1 MLTVV
6 LGDYPQSR
14 AVASGGVRV
23 GGYALEPVKVDP
35 VIGAYRRMIRD
46 LEFGVCELAPVSY
59 LMALQAGVRLTG
71 IPVFI
76 NRRFHHSDLQCA
88 AGSGIRMPRDLE
100 GRRIGVRAYTVS
112 TCVWVRGIL
121 HEDYKVAV
129 DSIRWVTDDEDHISG
144 RTPAT
149 VEKVTDG
156 RSLGQLLRAGDVDAA
171 LGGNAGTGRAGAPT
185 AGWTAASADTGSTGT
200 GSTGSGSAALS
211 GDGGDPYP
219 LFENPDVL
227 AADWYLRTGIYPLH
241 SMIALRSELVEQDPE
256 LPSKLYAAFAEAK
269 RAQAAAD
276 PEWSELPRFRKQRR
290 QVGGDPVPYGI
301 ASNAASI
308 AALVRF
314 SRDQGLIDA
323 DLVDETTSKGL
334 ASLFAAGDY
343 PDA

>member
-1 MLTVV
+1 MSKLSVV

-14 AVASGGVRV
+14 AAADGRV
-23 GGYALEPVKVDP
+23 QVDGYTLDPVTVDP

-46 LEFGVCELAPVSY
+46 LEFDICELAPVSY
-59 LMALQAGVRLTG
+59 LMALQTGVRLTG

-76 NRRFHHSDLQCA
+76 NRRFHHADLQCA
-88 AGSGIRMPRDLE
+88 AGSGIAVPRDLE

-121 HEDYKVAV
+121 REDYQVDV
-129 DSIRWVTDDEDHISG
+129 DSIRWVTDDEDHITG

-171 LGGNAGTGRAGAPT
+171 LGGNAGTGRAGAPA
-185 AGWTAASADTGSTGT
+185 AGWTAPADAPPSAD
-200 GSTGSGSAALS
+200 AER
-211 GDGGDPYP
+211 GDPYP
-219 LFENPDVL
+219 LFGDAAAL

-241 SMIALRSELVEQDPE
+241 SMIAIRSELVEQDPT
-256 LPSKLYAAFAEAK
+256 LPSRLYAAFAEAK
-269 RAQAAAD
+269 RSQVAAD
-276 PEWSELPRFRKQRR
+276 PQWDTLSRFAKQSR
-290 QVGGDPVPYGI
+290 QVAGDPVPYGI

-314 SRDQGLIDA
+314 SRDQGLIDPGLA
-323 DLVDETTSKGL
+323 DETTSDGL